1 MFGTIDEQKSFLRQF
16 NISEE
21 RFRES
26 MLTWDELELIAE
38 DYLKKE
44 DEHTATV
51 KGNFEKI
58 QQCAY
63 VHSLSYRVKEVT
75 HLVEKVIRKNPKY
88 LKQGKAI
95 SHSNYSSCI
104 NDLSII

>member
-38 DYLKKE
+38 DYLKNE

-51 KGNFEKI
+51 KGYFEKI
-58 QQCAY
+58 Q
-63 VHSLSYRVKEVT
+63 
-75 HLVEKVIRKNPKY
+75 
-88 LKQGKAI
+88 
-95 SHSNYSSCI
+95 
-104 NDLSII
+104 